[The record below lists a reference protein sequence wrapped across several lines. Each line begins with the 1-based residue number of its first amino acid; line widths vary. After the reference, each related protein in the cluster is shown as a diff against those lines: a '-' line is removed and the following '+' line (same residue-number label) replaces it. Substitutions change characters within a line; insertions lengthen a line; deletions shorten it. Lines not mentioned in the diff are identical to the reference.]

1 MYSYLRCEPEE
12 HRFILTEPPMN
23 PPENREQI
31 AEIMFE
37 TFGVKGLFIGI
48 QATLALFSQVCGPNS
63 SASLTSM
70 QPSDLT
76 GIVVDSGDG
85 VTHVFPVADGFVIGS
100 CVQHIP
106 LAGRDIT
113 KFIRQQLLDRKER
126 FPGEDA
132 MEIARTIKEK
142 YGYVCK
148 DLVTEYKKF
157 DEKKKG
163 DDGKYYLSNKFK
175 KYIHKPSSGGAPVEI
190 DVGYERFL
198 GPEMFFHPVSPQ
210 SISIPFPTNQ
220 LILTLLFSLTGI
232 LPQRLQDPSGRD
244 H

>member
-1 MYSYLRCEPEE
+1 
-12 HRFILTEPPMN
+12 
-23 PPENREQI
+23 
-31 AEIMFE
+31 
-37 TFGVKGLFIGI
+37 
-48 QATLALFSQVCGPNS
+48 
-63 SASLTSM
+63 M
-70 QPSDLT
+70 QPQDLT

-132 MEIARTIKEK
+132 LEIARTIKEK
-142 YGYVCK
+142 YCYVSK
-148 DLVTEYKKF
+148 DIVAEYKKF
-157 DEKKKG
+157 DEKKQAE
-163 DDGKYYLSNKFK
+163 DGSWFLNNKFK
-175 KYIHKPSSGGAPVEI
+175 KYLHKPSNGAQPIEI

-198 GPEMFFHPVSPQ
+198 GPEMFFHPEFFHNDFRTPLDEIIDKSIQ
-210 SISIPFPTNQ
+210 SCPMDYRRKLYKNI
-220 LILTLLFSLTGI
+220 TLSGGSTLFDGFDKKLNK
-232 LPQRLQDPSGRD
+232 LVQQRVDARLEAY

>member
-1 MYSYLRCEPEE
+1 
-12 HRFILTEPPMN
+12 
-23 PPENREQI
+23 
-31 AEIMFE
+31 
-37 TFGVKGLFIGI
+37 
-48 QATLALFSQVCGPNS
+48 
-63 SASLTSM
+63 M

-113 KFIRQQLLDRKER
+113 KFIRQQLLDRKEKV
-126 FPGEDA
+126 PGDDA

-148 DLVTEYKKF
+148 DLVAEYKKF
-157 DEKKKG
+157 DEKKKA
-163 DDGKYYLSNKFK
+163 DDGNWYLSNKFK
-175 KYIHKPSSGGAPVEI
+175 KYIHKSSGGITSEI

-198 GPEMFFHPVSPQ
+198 GPEMFFHPEFFHNDFRTPLDEVIDKAIQACPMDYRRKLYKN
-210 SISIPFPTNQ
+210 I
-220 LILTLLFSLTGI
+220 TLSGGSTLFDNFDK
-232 LPQRLQDPSGRD
+232 RLNKLV
-244 H
+244 